1 MEKKRAHM
9 QIECG
14 KRAARALCWNKAK
27 ARSGHQEQILVAS
40 TISSF

>member
-9 QIECG
+9 QIECA